1 MNTIDL
7 IIRDACE
14 CEVPAKH
21 DTDTVEL
28 RVSDL
33 RMILERN
40 LSAVPAVPDALN
52 LAGDA
57 GLAHDQC
64 RAVVHMALALAE
76 VHVARALIIASGK
89 VPTAT
94 ERIGESSAA
103 LMEYL
108 GDALSNM
115 DAVEEEDDAWLDP
128 IFEAAHAR
136 WPVPEAEKATPE
148 GCTSASSDVLT
159 ERRRQVEAE
168 GYDADGDDEQDQGEM
183 ARAAAAY
190 LLLAAGVRSELAEMH
205 WPWEYALFKRADP
218 RRMLVKAAALAM
230 AEIERL
236 DRAAALESKPKE

>member
-33 RMILERN
+33 RTILERN

-136 WPVPEAEKATPE
+136 WPVPVPVPEAEKATPE
-148 GCTSASSDVLT
+148 GCGFAQVDLT
-159 ERRRQVEAE
+159 
-168 GYDADGDDEQDQGEM
+168 DDEIDACVGNLGM
-183 ARAAAAY
+183 APYSVIAGPEEIRKFARKLLAAWAEAAAAT
-190 LLLAAGVRSELAEMH
+190 SH
-205 WPWEYALFKRADP
+205 PT
-218 RRMLVKAAALAM
+218 
-230 AEIERL
+230 
-236 DRAAALESKPKE
+236 PKE